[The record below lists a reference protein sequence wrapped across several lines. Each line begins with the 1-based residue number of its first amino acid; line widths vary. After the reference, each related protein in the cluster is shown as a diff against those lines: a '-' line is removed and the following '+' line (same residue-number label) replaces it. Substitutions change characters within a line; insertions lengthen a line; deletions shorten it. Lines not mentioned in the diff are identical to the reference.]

1 MQLKATLNNLR
12 ISPRKVRLVTDLV
25 RGLDINRATAQLQF
39 LSKRSAKPV
48 LKLLQSA
55 QSNASNNFGIDK
67 DNLFVKEIF
76 VSQGRVLK
84 RWMPRAFGRVSPVL
98 KRTSHI
104 TLVLGEIDPTKAKKS
119 TKTQDTKTQAP
130 VAIKADE
137 STKEGKAQKP
147 KSVLPAKEDKKQ
159 TVSKQF
165 KGVGKLFRR
174 KSI

>member
-119 TKTQDTKTQAP
+119 TKTQDAKAP
-130 VAIKADE
+130 VVIKADE
-137 STKEGKAQKP
+137 PAKEGKVQKP
-147 KSVLPAKEDKKQ
+147 KSVLPAKESKKQ
-159 TVSKQF
+159 TASKF